1 MCPYGTDGANAHVSS
16 LTDLT
21 CLASCLLPRAL
32 SATLLSILRGS
43 PSLFPGRLAA
53 SRARQLLL
61 SVGGD
66 VDIALAVLMDED
78 AES

>member
-1 MCPYGTDGANAHVSS
+1 MMTHSQGYTPSHKEFTWFIFGIAK
-16 LTDLT
+16 
-21 CLASCLLPRAL
+21 R
-32 SATLLSILRGS
+32 S
-43 PSLFPGRLAA
+43 PGPFPGRLGS
-53 SRARQLLL
+53 SRARRLLL